1 MRKFALACLVAL
13 FTAVTLAGC
22 VTPVDTQPRI
32 AAVEQDLERLQRE
45 AAAQSASDPAFKVM
59 PGIFISDGRRAPVPR
74 NAKLPELFT
83 KTLALRASEQT
94 LPELASQLSAQV
106 GLAVT
111 IAPELLGQGSPSQP
125 GALGSA
131 TTERR
136 AWSVNFSGTLL
147 NFLDALAAQFGAYW
161 DYESGAIALFRTRTR
176 VFSLS
181 ATPGR
186 LSFTDRITN
195 ESEVGGSD
203 TGGASLGGG
212 ATAQGQSAAGGHQ
225 VVEVQSASDVWA
237 EVLEDVKAQ
246 LSPVGKADANPAA
259 GVLTVSD
266 TPPVLDRIQKYVD
279 AVNARLSRQIA
290 LTVRLFALTLS
301 TEDALG
307 FSLDAVFTNA
317 GGLRTAMS
325 GASPFTR
332 PTGIATANAVVL
344 PAATGGYSKFIDTSI
359 VVEALRSA
367 GRIAQVTETSV
378 ITRNN
383 RTAPIQQTNTRTYIA
398 QTSTVVAPDAGS
410 STSLIPGTVVSG
422 FSGLVTPHVLDDGRV
437 LLQYGINLVVLN
449 DIAQLTSNDQTIGGP
464 DYTKRAFDAEMVL
477 RPGETIIVVPYKEEI
492 NRDQRST
499 GLLSWYDGE
508 SHQRVVVVM
517 AITMNVLPN

>member
-1 MRKFALACLVAL
+1 MRKFTRALIVAL
-13 FTAVTLAGC
+13 LTAGGLAAC
-22 VTPVDTQPRI
+22 ATPVDTAPRI
-32 AAVEQDLERLQRE
+32 AAVEHDLERLQRE
-45 AAAQSASDPAFKVM
+45 AATQSASDPAFRIM

-83 KTLALRASEQT
+83 KALVLRASEQT

-111 IAPELLGQGSPSQP
+111 IAPELLGQSAP
-125 GALGSA
+125 GQGGANVSGA
-131 TTERR
+131 TEKRV
-136 AWSVNFSGTLL
+136 WSVNFSGTLL
-147 NFLDALAAQFGAYW
+147 NFLDALAAQFGVYW
-161 DYESGAIALFRTRTR
+161 DYEGGAIALFRTRTR

-181 ATPGR
+181 ATPGK

-195 ESEVGGSD
+195 ESKVGGDD

-246 LSPVGKADANPAA
+246 LSPAGKADANPAA
-259 GVLTVSD
+259 GILTVSD

-290 LTVRLFALTLS
+290 LTIRLYALTMS

-307 FSLDAVFTNA
+307 FSLDAVFTSTN
-317 GGLRTAMS
+317 GLRASAS
-325 GASPFTR
+325 GASPFTP
-332 PTGIATANAVVL
+332 PTGVATANAVVL
-344 PAATGGYSKFIDTSI
+344 PAATGSLSKFIDTAF
-359 VVEALRSA
+359 VVQALQSA
-367 GRIAQVTETSV
+367 GRIAQVTETSLV
-378 ITRNN
+378 TRNN

-477 RPGETIIVVPYKEEI
+477 RPGETMVIVPYKEEI
-492 NRDQRST
+492 NRGQRAT
-499 GLLSWYDGE
+499 GLLSWYDGD

-517 AITMNVLPN
+517 AITMNVLPS